1 MGPIRNLP
9 FGDGVY
15 IFVQAVY
22 GFILRDGMV
31 YHFVH
36 HFIWFMVMPWQSWC
50 SDGDLKPHG
59 WHGLEAT
66 ITNQW
71 NQWLNLI
78 PICVC
83 LYMFFFPYILL
94 NIPIGFLG
102 LSNGWN
108 TNTLWI
114 ASGNETCPSWDQN
127 MRFEGSP
134 LASASG
140 GSCFGYFAYPMPY
153 TILNY

>member
-1 MGPIRNLP
+1 MTWAWSYNHQSMKSM
-9 FGDGVY
+9 VESNSNMCM
-15 IFVQAVY
+15 
-22 GFILRDGMV
+22 FIYVFFSRM
-31 YHFVH
+31 
-36 HFIWFMVMPWQSWC
+36 
-50 SDGDLKPHG
+50 
-59 WHGLEAT
+59 
-66 ITNQW
+66 
-71 NQWLNLI
+71 
-78 PICVC
+78 
-83 LYMFFFPYILL
+83 YM